1 MTNEI
6 NEETRIDA
14 YGVFLSEIMLLTDM
28 LLFLTALCYSTF
40 ARFFETKDE
49 INEESRIDAYGVFL
63 PEIISRKGRIK
74 FFHKTLR

>member
-49 INEESRIDAYGVFL
+49 INEETRIDTYGVFH
-63 PEIISRKGRIK
+63 PEIMAQVTKV
-74 FFHKTLR
+74 